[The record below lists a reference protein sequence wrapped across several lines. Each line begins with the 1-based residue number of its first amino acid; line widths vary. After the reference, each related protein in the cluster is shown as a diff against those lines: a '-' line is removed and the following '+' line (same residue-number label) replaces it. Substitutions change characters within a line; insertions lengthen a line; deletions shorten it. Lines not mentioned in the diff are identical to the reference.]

1 MVLDFNLD
9 NFIEEMRACKPP
21 YRCPFDECGKIY
33 KTFDGIHRHILHC
46 NQDSKTSHSEDEKT
60 IDIPQPFFHSPQRD
74 SLTYTDAQKLVEFEA
89 DGRTQKFSIYDALI
103 LMSKDDYEASIPQE
117 MKEKVEN
124 KDEDEIN
131 KTPMC
136 IKSVSKK
143 RKGPKFSTP
152 KNPTLKSLERA
163 MEKRENAENNT
174 DKAENKDIQPID
186 KKVLKLP
193 EAVYREID
201 DYKLPPAPPMPDT
214 YYQFVEKSAEQLD
227 MDVEY
232 DMDEED
238 VAWLKLMNGRR
249 LNDQLAKITEDQFE
263 LLMDRLEKES
273 YFHVQTNGSSQYTAP
288 VDDDAICCVCMDGEA
303 TNTNVILFCDLCN
316 LAVHQDC
323 YGVPYIPEGQWLCR
337 RCLQSPSRSVECCL
351 CPNRGGAF
359 KQTDDGRWAHVV
371 CGLWIPEVRFAN
383 TVFLEP
389 IDSIGHIPPARW
401 KLTCRVCRQRGVGAC
416 IQCHKNSCFIAF
428 HVTCGLLAGLH
439 MKMET
444 VREAGPGGTS
454 ITVRKT
460 ACCDQHTPADSD
472 AKPRLDDVAALG
484 ITTPKSKSRSPKKA
498 IMEQHPLPILFRG
511 LMNFSPQC
519 PWDKV
524 QKIAALVE
532 IQKKNHFI
540 QRLMAYWTL
549 KRQTRNGVPLIRR
562 LQFAKASKSD
572 ITKLETPQKN
582 AHHNMKSPK
591 PVYPTDS
598 EDDKS
603 DEESKPV
610 EGDKSKPAT
619 VVDKTLVEFKK
630 MSDERRRMRRLRH
643 DLERVRLLCELIRK
657 REQRKRE
664 IIVTQAE
671 IKQIEL
677 NPFMFFLRKVLD
689 LLADNDAQDIFAD
702 PVDTDEVADY
712 LDIVKTPMD
721 LSTMRKKL
729 ENFEYSNMDDFEKE
743 FSLMVANCL
752 SYNEK
757 DTIFYRAGTKMRDI
771 GGSIIRQA
779 KRQAEMLG
787 FDQETGLQLE
797 EKAGKKEELSD
808 EKLMREIDEFL
819 NDENRENLDNDEH
832 LKQLLMCGDKAN
844 LIHHPSAKNKRQGRI
859 KVEIQKLR
867 RKVSIEKVARKD
879 KVEEL
884 EESDEA
890 KKKVSK
896 KKSADGK
903 KRKRD
908 ESDDDE
914 ELKEEIKK
922 KRKLDSEDSDE
933 KGKKK
938 VEKSPQKTGV
948 NRRNAVLFT
957 RKKAAQSEEKPALK
971 KEDGDKGE
979 EVRSSSLRRRKSQ
992 DEGSQQENEFEF
1004 HEPVSPK
1011 SPRSKKKGNR
1021 KSKKGESG
1029 DLKPA
1034 VPSQFKE
1041 RITGGPK
1048 IVDES
1053 LFQTYRQGGALDTD
1067 TDTGTESANEL
1078 LSTSSDDDSSSDS
1091 GDESYAGMSALDIPL
1106 EPLDLV
1112 WAKCRGYPW
1121 YPALII
1127 NPKMPRTGYFHNGVP
1142 IPVPPVEV
1150 LNLAESHTRPHYLIL
1165 FFDNKRTWQW
1175 LPRDKLEPLGVDTEL
1190 DKSKLVQSKKPGERK
1205 AVKKAYEEA
1214 ILHRCRV
1221 TGETVDLAQACC
1233 PAGGPGDQ
1241 KEGVEGN
1248 EKEKGEQEK
1257 AGEATVNEK
1266 SDNNIETKEKEPIS
1280 KQTGSEKKE
1289 VKDSTEIKESKDT
1302 TEKKSKEEKKPD
1314 ESSGSSNSK
1323 DKKEEKK
1330 K

>member
-1 MVLDFNLD
+1 
-9 NFIEEMRACKPP
+9 
-21 YRCPFDECGKIY
+21 
-33 KTFDGIHRHILHC
+33 
-46 NQDSKTSHSEDEKT
+46 
-60 IDIPQPFFHSPQRD
+60 
-74 SLTYTDAQKLVEFEA
+74 
-89 DGRTQKFSIYDALI
+89 
-103 LMSKDDYEASIPQE
+103 
-117 MKEKVEN
+117 
-124 KDEDEIN
+124 
-131 KTPMC
+131 
-136 IKSVSKK
+136 
-143 RKGPKFSTP
+143 
-152 KNPTLKSLERA
+152 
-163 MEKRENAENNT
+163 
-174 DKAENKDIQPID
+174 
-186 KKVLKLP
+186 
-193 EAVYREID
+193 
-201 DYKLPPAPPMPDT
+201 
-214 YYQFVEKSAEQLD
+214 
-227 MDVEY
+227 
-232 DMDEED
+232 
-238 VAWLKLMNGRR
+238 
-249 LNDQLAKITEDQFE
+249 
-263 LLMDRLEKES
+263 
-273 YFHVQTNGSSQYTAP
+273 
-288 VDDDAICCVCMDGEA
+288 
-303 TNTNVILFCDLCN
+303 
-316 LAVHQDC
+316 
-323 YGVPYIPEGQWLCR
+323 
-337 RCLQSPSRSVECCL
+337 
-351 CPNRGGAF
+351 
-359 KQTDDGRWAHVV
+359 
-371 CGLWIPEVRFAN
+371 
-383 TVFLEP
+383 
-389 IDSIGHIPPARW
+389 
-401 KLTCRVCRQRGVGAC
+401 
-416 IQCHKNSCFIAF
+416 
-428 HVTCGLLAGLH
+428 
-439 MKMET
+439 
-444 VREAGPGGTS
+444 
-454 ITVRKT
+454 
-460 ACCDQHTPADSD
+460 
-472 AKPRLDDVAALG
+472 
-484 ITTPKSKSRSPKKA
+484 
-498 IMEQHPLPILFRG
+498 
-511 LMNFSPQC
+511 
-519 PWDKV
+519 
-524 QKIAALVE
+524 VE

-582 AHHNMKSPK
+582 AHHNIKSPK
-591 PVYPTDS
+591 PMFASDS
-598 EDDKS
+598 EEEKS
-603 DEESKPV
+603 DE
-610 EGDKSKPAT
+610 DSKPAETPKPVNNEKPTT
-619 VVDKTLVEFKK
+619 VVDKTIVEFKK
-630 MSDERRRMRRLRH
+630 MSEERRKMRRLRH

-689 LLADNDAQDIFAD
+689 LLAENDAQDIFAE

-721 LSTMRKKL
+721 FSTMRKKL
-729 ENFEYSNMDDFEKE
+729 ENFEYSNIDDFEKD

-757 DTIFYRAGTKMRDI
+757 DTIFYRAGTKMRDV

-808 EKLMREIDEFL
+808 EKLMREIDGFL

-832 LKQLLMCGDKAN
+832 LRQLLMCGDKAN
-844 LIHHPSAKNKRQGRI
+844 LIHHPSAKNKRQGKI

-867 RKVSIEKVARKD
+867 RKVSIEKGAKKD
-879 KVEEL
+879 KAEEL
-884 EESDEA
+884 EESDEVQ
-890 KKKVSK
+890 KRVSK
-896 KKSADGK
+896 KKSNDK
-903 KRKRD
+903 KRKRED
-908 ESDDDE
+908 SE
-914 ELKEEIKK
+914 EEGQLKEEIKK
-922 KRKLDSEDSDE
+922 KRRLDSEDSDE

-957 RKKAAQSEEKPALK
+957 RKKAAQSEEKTPLK
-971 KEDGDKGE
+971 KEEGDKGDE
-979 EVRSSSLRRRKSQ
+979 GRVSSLRRRKSQ
-992 DEGSQQENEFEF
+992 EEGSQNENEFEF
-1004 HEPVSPK
+1004 HEPT
-1011 SPRSKKKGNR
+1011 SPRSPRGKKKGSR
-1021 KSKKGESG
+1021 RSKKGESG

-1041 RITGGPK
+1041 RCTGGPK

-1067 TDTGTESANEL
+1067 TDTGAESANEL

-1221 TGETVDLAQACC
+1221 TGETVDLGQACC
-1233 PAGGPGDQ
+1233 PAGGTGGGDQ
-1241 KEGVEGN
+1241 KENMEGADKKD
-1248 EKEKGEQEK
+1248 EDKEAE
-1257 AGEATVNEK
+1257 TT
-1266 SDNNIETKEKEPIS
+1266 TKEKNEKNIDTKTKDS
-1280 KQTGSEKKE
+1280 EKQTTLDK
-1289 VKDSTEIKESKDT
+1289 KESKDSG
-1302 TEKKSKEEKKPD
+1302 ELKEHKSSSERKGKEDKKD
-1314 ESSGSSNSK
+1314 ENQSSSSRE
-1323 DKKEEKK
+1323 KKEEKK

>member
-1 MVLDFNLD
+1 M
-9 NFIEEMRACKPP
+9 
-21 YRCPFDECGKIY
+21 G
-33 KTFDGIHRHILHC
+33 
-46 NQDSKTSHSEDEKT
+46 EDE
-60 IDIPQPFFHSPQRD
+60 
-74 SLTYTDAQKLVEFEA
+74 V
-89 DGRTQKFSIYDALI
+89 
-103 LMSKDDYEASIPQE
+103 
-117 MKEKVEN
+117 
-124 KDEDEIN
+124 N
-131 KTPMC
+131 KTPVC
-136 IKSVSKK
+136 IKTVSKK

-163 MEKRENAENNT
+163 MEKRESAEKA
-174 DKAENKDIQPID
+174 DEKAENKDLQPID

-201 DYKLPPAPPMPDT
+201 DYKFPPAPPMPDT
-214 YYQFVEKSAEQLD
+214 YYQFVEKTPEQLD
-227 MDVEY
+227 QEVEY

-249 LNDQLAKITEDQFE
+249 VNDQLSKITEDQFE

-273 YFHVQTNGSSQYTAP
+273 YFHVQSNGNNQYTAP
-288 VDDDAICCVCMDGEA
+288 VDDDAICCVCMDGES

-460 ACCDQHTPADSD
+460 ACCDQHTPPDSD

-484 ITTPKSKSRSPKKA
+484 ISTPKSKSRSPKKA

-562 LQFAKASKSD
+562 LQFAKASKAD
-572 ITKLETPQKN
+572 NTKLETPQKN
-582 AHHNMKSPK
+582 AHHNLKSPK
-591 PVYPTDS
+591 PMYATD
-598 EDDKS
+598 S
-603 DEESKPV
+603 DEEKS
-610 EGDKSKPAT
+610 ECDSKPADSDKQANT
-619 VVDKTLVEFKK
+619 VEKGVTEFKK
-630 MSDERRRMRRLRH
+630 MSDERRKMRRLRH

-689 LLADNDAQDIFAD
+689 LLSENDAQDIFAE
-702 PVDTDEVADY
+702 PVDTDEVTDY
-712 LDIVKTPMD
+712 LDIVKEPMD
-721 LSTMRKKL
+721 FSTMRKKL
-729 ENFEYSNMDDFEKE
+729 ENFEYSNVDDFEKD
-743 FSLMVANCL
+743 FSLMVSNCL

-779 KRQAEMLG
+779 KRQSEMLG

-797 EKAGKKEELSD
+797 EKAGRKEELSD

-819 NDENRENLDNDEH
+819 NDENRENLDNDDH

-844 LIHHPSAKNKRQGRI
+844 LIHHPSAKNKRQGKI

-867 RKVSIEKVARKD
+867 RKVSMEKLAKKD
-879 KVEEL
+879 KTDDVEEP
-884 EESDEA
+884 DET
-890 KKKVSK
+890 KNKFSK
-896 KKSADGK
+896 KKSLDGK

-908 ESDDDE
+908 ESEEEADSKDE
-914 ELKEEIKK
+914 LRK
-922 KRKLDSEDSDE
+922 KRKLESEDSDE
-933 KGKKK
+933 RGKKK

-957 RKKAAQSEEKPALK
+957 RKKAAQSEEKTPSK
-971 KEDGDKGE
+971 RDEDVKSDE
-979 EVRSSSLRRRKSQ
+979 SRPSSLRRRRSQ
-992 DEGSQQENEFEF
+992 DDGSQQENEFEF
-1004 HEPVSPK
+1004 HEPTSPK
-1011 SPRSKKKGNR
+1011 SPRSAKKKGR
-1021 KSKKGESG
+1021 KSRKGESA
-1029 DLKPA
+1029 DMKPA
-1034 VPSQFKE
+1034 VPNQFKE
-1041 RITGGPK
+1041 RATGGPK

-1067 TDTGTESANEL
+1067 TDTGAESANEL
-1078 LSTSSDDDSSSDS
+1078 LSTTSDDDSSSES
-1091 GDESYAGMSALDIPL
+1091 GEESYAGMSALDIPL

-1142 IPVPPVEV
+1142 IPVPPQDV
-1150 LNLAESHTRPHYLIL
+1150 LDLAKSHTRPHYLIL

-1175 LPRDKLEPLGVDTEL
+1175 LPRDKLEPLGVDTDL

-1205 AVKKAYEEA
+1205 AVKKAYQEA

-1233 PAGGPGDQ
+1233 PAGGTGAGDQ
-1241 KEGVEGN
+1241 KENPEGSDKKN
-1248 EKEKGEQEK
+1248 DDKE
-1257 AGEATVNEK
+1257 AEATAKERCEK
-1266 SDNNIETKEKEPIS
+1266 NIDSKAKE
-1280 KQTGSEKKE
+1280 SEKQFAPDK
-1289 VKDSTEIKESKDT
+1289 KESKDSSESKEHKDT
-1302 TEKKSKEEKKPD
+1302 KSKED
-1314 ESSGSSNSK
+1314 QQSSFK
-1323 DKKEEKK
+1323 EKKEEKK

>member
-9 NFIEEMRACKPP
+9 NFIEEMKACKPP
-21 YRCPFDECGKIY
+21 YRCPFEDCGKIY
-33 KTFDGIHRHILHC
+33 KTFPGIHAHILQC
-46 NQDSKTSHSEDEKT
+46 NQESKTSHSEDEKN
-60 IDIPQPFFHSPQRD
+60 IEIPQPFFHSPQRD

-89 DGRTQKFSIYDALI
+89 DGKTHKFSIYDALT
-103 LMSKDDYEASIPQE
+103 LMSKEDYEASIPQE
-117 MKEKVEN
+117 VKEKVEK
-124 KDEDEIN
+124 KDEDEVN

-136 IKSVSKK
+136 IKTVSKK

-163 MEKRENAENNT
+163 MEKRENAPSD
-174 DKAENKDIQPID
+174 DKAENKDTQPID

-201 DYKLPPAPPMPDT
+201 DYKLPAAPPMPDT
-214 YYQFVEKSAEQLD
+214 YYQFVEKTAEQLD
-227 MDVEY
+227 MEVEY

-249 LNDQLAKITEDQFE
+249 VSDQLAKITEDQFE

-591 PVYPTDS
+591 PIYATDS

-603 DEESKPV
+603 DDDTKASDGAKPT
-610 EGDKSKPAT
+610 T
-619 VVDKTLVEFKK
+619 VVDKTMVEFKK

-664 IIVTQAE
+664 VITIQAE
-671 IKQIEL
+671 VKQIEL

-689 LLADNDAQDIFAD
+689 LLAENDAQDIFAD
-702 PVDTDEVADY
+702 PVDTDEVTDY
-712 LDIVKTPMD
+712 LDIVKFPMD
-721 LSTMRKKL
+721 FSTMRKKL
-729 ENFEYSNMDDFEKE
+729 ENFEYSNIDDFEKD
-743 FSLMVANCL
+743 FSRMVENCL

-757 DTIFYRAGTKMRDI
+757 DTIFYVAGRRMRDN

-787 FDQETGLQLE
+787 FDQETGLQLD
-797 EKAGKKEELSD
+797 EKVGMKEELSD

-832 LKQLLMCGDKAN
+832 LKQLLMCGDKAV
-844 LIHHPSAKNKRQGRI
+844 LIHHPSAKTKRQQKL

-867 RKVSIEKVARKD
+867 RKVSIEKGARKE
-879 KVEEL
+879 KPEEL
-884 EESDEA
+884 EESDDA
-890 KKKVSK
+890 KKKLSK
-896 KKSADGK
+896 KKSVDGK

-908 ESDDDE
+908 DSDDDGS
-914 ELKEEIKK
+914 KEEIKK
-922 KRKLDSEDSDE
+922 KRKIDSEDSDD
-933 KGKKK
+933 KVKKK

-971 KEDGDKGE
+971 KEDGDKSDDT
-979 EVRSSSLRRRKSQ
+979 RSNSLRRRKSQ
-992 DEGSQQENEFEF
+992 DESSQQENEFEF
-1004 HEPVSPK
+1004 HEPNSPK
-1011 SPRSKKKGNR
+1011 SPRSSKKRGSR

-1041 RITGGPK
+1041 RCTGGPK

-1053 LFQTYRQGGALDTD
+1053 LFQTYRQGGGLDTD

-1233 PAGGPGDQ
+1233 PAAGTDQ
-1241 KEGVEGN
+1241 KEAAEGGA
-1248 EKEKGEQEK
+1248 KEKGEQDK
-1257 AGEATVNEK
+1257 AGDSVGKEGSGDK
-1266 SDNNIETKEKEPIS
+1266 NIETKETEKDSE
-1280 KQTGSEKKE
+1280 KQSGSEKKE
-1289 VKDSTEIKESKDT
+1289 VKDTSEIKDNKDT
-1302 TEKKSKEEKKPD
+1302 SEKKSKEDKKP
-1314 ESSGSSNSK
+1314 EESSSGSK
-1323 DKKEEKK
+1323 EKKEEKK

>member
-1 MVLDFNLD
+1 
-9 NFIEEMRACKPP
+9 
-21 YRCPFDECGKIY
+21 
-33 KTFDGIHRHILHC
+33 
-46 NQDSKTSHSEDEKT
+46 
-60 IDIPQPFFHSPQRD
+60 
-74 SLTYTDAQKLVEFEA
+74 
-89 DGRTQKFSIYDALI
+89 
-103 LMSKDDYEASIPQE
+103 
-117 MKEKVEN
+117 
-124 KDEDEIN
+124 
-131 KTPMC
+131 
-136 IKSVSKK
+136 
-143 RKGPKFSTP
+143 
-152 KNPTLKSLERA
+152 
-163 MEKRENAENNT
+163 
-174 DKAENKDIQPID
+174 
-186 KKVLKLP
+186 
-193 EAVYREID
+193 
-201 DYKLPPAPPMPDT
+201 
-214 YYQFVEKSAEQLD
+214 
-227 MDVEY
+227 
-232 DMDEED
+232 
-238 VAWLKLMNGRR
+238 
-249 LNDQLAKITEDQFE
+249 
-263 LLMDRLEKES
+263 
-273 YFHVQTNGSSQYTAP
+273 
-288 VDDDAICCVCMDGEA
+288 
-303 TNTNVILFCDLCN
+303 
-316 LAVHQDC
+316 
-323 YGVPYIPEGQWLCR
+323 
-337 RCLQSPSRSVECCL
+337 
-351 CPNRGGAF
+351 
-359 KQTDDGRWAHVV
+359 
-371 CGLWIPEVRFAN
+371 
-383 TVFLEP
+383 
-389 IDSIGHIPPARW
+389 
-401 KLTCRVCRQRGVGAC
+401 
-416 IQCHKNSCFIAF
+416 
-428 HVTCGLLAGLH
+428 

-460 ACCDQHTPADSD
+460 AYCDQHTPADSD

-484 ITTPKSKSRSPKKA
+484 ITTPKSKSRSPKAA

-582 AHHNMKSPK
+582 AHHNIKSPK
-591 PVYPTDS
+591 PIFASDS
-598 EDDKS
+598 EEEKS
-603 DEESKPV
+603 DE
-610 EGDKSKPAT
+610 DSKPAETPKPTNNEKPTT
-619 VVDKTLVEFKK
+619 VVDKTIVEFKK
-630 MSDERRRMRRLRH
+630 MSDERRKMRRLRH

-689 LLADNDAQDIFAD
+689 LLAENDAQDIFAE

-721 LSTMRKKL
+721 FSTMRKKL
-729 ENFEYSNMDDFEKE
+729 ENFEYSNIDDFEKD

-757 DTIFYRAGTKMRDI
+757 DTIFYRAGTKMRDV

-808 EKLMREIDEFL
+808 EKLMREIDGFL

-832 LKQLLMCGDKAN
+832 LRQLLMCGDKAN
-844 LIHHPSAKNKRQGRI
+844 LIHHPSAKNKRQGKI

-867 RKVSIEKVARKD
+867 RKVSIEKGAKKD
-879 KVEEL
+879 KAEEL
-884 EESDEA
+884 EESDEVQ
-890 KKKVSK
+890 KKVSK
-896 KKSADGK
+896 KKSSDK
-903 KRKRD
+903 KRKRED
-908 ESDDDE
+908 SE
-914 ELKEEIKK
+914 EEGQMKEEVKK
-922 KRKLDSEDSDE
+922 KRRLDSEDSDE

-957 RKKAAQSEEKPALK
+957 RKKAAQSEEKTNLK
-971 KEDGDKGE
+971 KEDSDKGDE
-979 EVRSSSLRRRKSQ
+979 GRVSSLRRRKSQ
-992 DEGSQQENEFEF
+992 EDGSQNENEFEF
-1004 HEPVSPK
+1004 HEPT
-1011 SPRSKKKGNR
+1011 SPRSPRGKKKGSR
-1021 KSKKGESG
+1021 RSKKGESG

-1041 RITGGPK
+1041 RCTGGPK

-1067 TDTGTESANEL
+1067 TDTGAESANEL

-1221 TGETVDLAQACC
+1221 TGETVDLGQACC
-1233 PAGGPGDQ
+1233 PAGGVDQ
-1241 KEGVEGN
+1241 KENMEGTDKKD
-1248 EKEKGEQEK
+1248 EDKE
-1257 AGEATVNEK
+1257 
-1266 SDNNIETKEKEPIS
+1266 SDTATKEKSEKSIDTKTKDS
-1280 KQTGSEKKE
+1280 EKQTSSDK
-1289 VKDSTEIKESKDT
+1289 KESKDSGELKELKSSS
-1302 TEKKSKEEKKPD
+1302 EKKGKEDKKEEHQ
-1314 ESSGSSNSK
+1314 SNSK